1 MKICKSLSY
10 SEKIRWRNRL
20 LYLLLLVMLVYMI
33 VIGELHLGDSRIMSG
48 MAETVS
54 RIIFFGGM
62 IWVVRKIICNKRL
75 LKEPVL
81 LREQMTVERDERNQ
95 YLHDKS
101 GGLVWD
107 ILFVCLLFVTLT
119 ASLTNMSAFYTSFV
133 LLCMAI
139 LLKLT
144 AYLIYKKLA

>member
-107 ILFVCLLFVTLT
+107 ILFVCLLSVTLT
-119 ASLTNMSAFYTSFV
+119 ASLTNMAAFYTSFV
-133 LLCMAI
+133 LLCVAI

>member
-1 MKICKSLSY
+1 MKTCRSLSW
-10 SEKIRWRNRL
+10 SDKIRWRNRFL
-20 LYLLLLVMLVYMI
+20 SLLLLVMLVYMI
-33 VIGELHLGDSRIMSG
+33 VIGELHLGDSRFMSD

-62 IWVVRKIICNKRL
+62 MWVIHKIIRNKRL
-75 LKEPVL
+75 LKEPLL
-81 LREQMTVERDERNQ
+81 LREQMTTERDERNQ

-119 ASLTNMSAFYTSFV
+119 ASLTNMAAFYTSFV
-133 LLCMAI
+133 LLCIAI
-139 LLKLT
+139 FLKLT
-144 AYLIYKKLA
+144 VYLIHSKLA